1 MIAPKRVLPKTSL
14 PKAALAQRKA
24 PSYNNLPKEPKNLP
38 KGPKKPLMTRGRVIA
53 LIAVLMITCVAAAW
67 FLFGPEPPLAEVRDL
82 RAKLGDKSLSEN
94 DLRATFDEL
103 RRLPEGVRRK
113 LSEDRRGQGGPM
125 GVSPSKLL
133 AMPEDKRNAELDKI
147 LDRMVEFQKQAAAN
161 GQGGPGGGGP
171 GGGGPRGQG
180 GPGGPGGQQNQ
191 WRNRMLSSMPAENR
205 ATWGVMR
212 QLMQARAEQRGI
224 SMSGPPR

>member
-14 PKAALAQRKA
+14 PKAALAQRKT
-24 PSYNNLPKEPKNLP
+24 PSYDNLP

-53 LIAVLMITCVAAAW
+53 LIALLMITCVAAAW
-67 FLFGPEPPLAEVRDL
+67 FLFGPDPPLAEVRDL
-82 RAKLGDKSLSEN
+82 RAKLGDKSLSEK
-94 DLRATFDEL
+94 DLRATFEEL
-103 RRLPEGVRRK
+103 RNLPEGVRRK

-147 LDRMVEFQKQAAAN
+147 LDRMVDFQKQAAAN

-171 GGGGPRGQG
+171 GGGGPGGGGPR
-180 GPGGPGGQQNQ
+180 GPGGPGGGQQNQ

-205 ATWGVMR
+205 ASFGIMR